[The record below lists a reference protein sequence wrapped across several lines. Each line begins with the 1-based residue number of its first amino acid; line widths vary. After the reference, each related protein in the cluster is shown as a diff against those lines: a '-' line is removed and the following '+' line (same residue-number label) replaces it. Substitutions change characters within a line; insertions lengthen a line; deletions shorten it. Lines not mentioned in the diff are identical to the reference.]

1 MQSFE
6 EYRKDFLEDVLA
18 TVECDGYGS
27 VASFVMICAL

>member
-18 TVECDGYGS
+18 TEESEAMELLQV
-27 VASFVMICAL
+27 L